1 MAAPITLEN
10 CYVALLSMAEGF
22 RTSNPPDIK
31 RSVQCLQAILNLP
44 IDHYTMAKT
53 HLQIGQLINKHA
65 TNIDI
70 ACKHF
75 QDAVGIDNYTLAILK
90 AINF

>member
-1 MAAPITLEN
+1 MAAPITLDN
-10 CYVALLSMAEGF
+10 CYVSLLSMAEGF
-22 RTSNPPDIK
+22 KASNPPDVK

-44 IDHYTMAKT
+44 VDHYTMAKT
-53 HLQIGQLINKHA
+53 HLQIGSLISKHT

-75 QDAVGIDNYTLAILK
+75 EDAVSILSK
-90 AINF
+90 G